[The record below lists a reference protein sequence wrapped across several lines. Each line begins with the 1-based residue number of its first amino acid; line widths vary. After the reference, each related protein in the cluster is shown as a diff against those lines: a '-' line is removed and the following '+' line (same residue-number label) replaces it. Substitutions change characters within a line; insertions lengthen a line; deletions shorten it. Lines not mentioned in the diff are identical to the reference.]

1 MKGKTPTLPLVAIHF
16 MNNIDFTPRWVL
28 HTLKIVNVYIL
39 QSAVQKDLHAPYIY
53 HANSITCTIELK
65 LGWKHITL
73 YFYTEYKT
81 AFQ

>member
-1 MKGKTPTLPLVAIHF
+1 MKGETQTLPLAAIHF
-16 MNNIDFTPRWVL
+16 MNSIDFTPRWVL
-28 HTLKIVNVYIL
+28 YTLKNVNNYIL
-39 QSAVQKDLHAPYIY
+39 QSAVQKDLYVPYIY
-53 HANSITCTIELK
+53 HANSTTCTVELE